1 MSRRLAHVALLALLA
16 LLSLSSVPDIGAQ
29 ATRVA
34 ASGTVLR
41 SAPAA
46 RGEPR
51 RGASAEFDVIV
62 LSPKRPYPSAEPSS
76 MRSMFVE
83 IPDAVAARGGTFY
96 LAEPGPWRTL
106 GPRGGMLEPGDSAP
120 LAFTLMVPSLAAAGE
135 NLVGVV
141 RFVPYGRREYYD
153 VPMLVDVASR
163 TQVTLEA
170 VQPVIGVR
178 SGGRV
183 RTAWTIRNSGNADVD
198 VALSFTAA
206 SGWRAQPATSGKIRV
221 GRGSA
226 VTVPVD
232 VDIPVEA
239 GSGDF
244 ALVGTAQT
252 TTGHSAS
259 SEQGM
264 LVSGA
269 AGRAGAGGLATVRVG
284 SAQDDLGQSVQAYA
298 LDWMVPIL
306 SDIRFSG
313 RVGAVSAF
321 NSGLTATALG
331 GLGFADRLRQFDLR
345 GPGWSLSAG
354 NVGLS
359 SGGLSGIGL
368 FGDGVIGTLD
378 QPNWRGDAVA
388 LRPVFGEGRY
398 LYGRTQRRVGRAWL
412 GVMANDLTDDIFV
425 QRTAR
430 TFALDAAMPTLVGDL
445 DLQAGIRQTSFGD
458 GAALQMDLGRRV
470 GPWGY
475 TLSAGHAPGGSSAF
489 AAAENTWAADA
500 FRDLGANVSLSASL
514 WGNDDQARSDR
525 SFRSAGW
532 TSQGRWRVRPSLS
545 LDAELRQSSWESQTP
560 LGGVANG
567 DRTFSLGAALSRGE
581 WRLRGSA
588 RSGTVTRE
596 ADLLSLGR
604 VTTDATQAALT
615 VNASRA
621 FAVATFSASA
631 SAERTGA
638 GVGLP
643 AQQSSFEFRAERLPL
658 FSRRAYVFAEY
669 GVVLLGTTGA
679 RLDAQTLGVDI
690 QLPLQLGVTV
700 EASRNALF
708 RRAGSSGTPW
718 VVALK
723 MQRGLALPGFGSERV
738 LGRVFVD
745 ENANGQRDR
754 GERSLPGVI
763 VDVDGVPTSTDGE
776 GRFRGARGGIGAV
789 DVRSLPPGLLV
800 APTIADRSAGDIAI
814 VSTAPVQVQLRVE
827 NPERVPMATVD
838 VSRAIVILRDAR
850 GRVWS
855 NAVGSDGRVRFDAL
869 PLGEYHIEV
878 ETSGVGESLVPL
890 TTLPMVE
897 VTGMRRLQQI
907 TVILGP
913 RPMRVQPLPAG
924 RRIQLDGAQARGA
937 LP

>member
-1 MSRRLAHVALLALLA
+1 MSQRFLPLILLALGAA
-16 LLSLSSVPDIGAQ
+16 LTPALEAQ
-29 ATRVA
+29 APRVA
-34 ASGTVLR
+34 TAATVLR

-51 RGASAEFDVIV
+51 RAAGADAEAIV
-62 LSPKRPYPSAEPSS
+62 LLPKRPYPSAEPAS

-83 IPDAVAARGGTFY
+83 IPAAVAARGGTFY
-96 LAEPGPWRTL
+96 LAEPGPWRTF
-106 GPRGGMLEPGDSAP
+106 GPRGGMLEPGDSVP
-120 LAFTLMVPSLAAAGE
+120 LAYTLMVPSLAAAGE
-135 NLVGVV
+135 NLVGVI
-141 RFVPYGRREYYD
+141 RFVPTGGREYYD

-178 SGGRV
+178 SGERV
-183 RTAWTIRNSGNADVD
+183 RTAWTIRNAGNADVD
-198 VALSFTAA
+198 VQLSFTAA
-206 SGWRAQPATSGKIRV
+206 SGWQARPAAGGTIRV

-232 VDIPVEA
+232 VDLPVDV

-244 ALVGTAQT
+244 ALVGTART
-252 TTGHSAS
+252 STGQAAS
-259 SEQGM
+259 SEQSL
-264 LVSGA
+264 LVSGS

-284 SAQDDLGQSVQAYA
+284 SAQDDLGQTVQAYG
-298 LDWMVPIL
+298 LDWMVPML
-306 SDIRFSG
+306 SGIQFSG

-321 NSGLTATALG
+321 NSGLTANALG

-345 GPGWSLSAG
+345 GRGWSLTAG
-354 NVGLS
+354 NVGLA

-368 FGDGVIGTLD
+368 FGDGMVGTLD
-378 QPNWRGDAVA
+378 QRNWRGDAVA
-388 LRPVFGEGRY
+388 LRPVVGAGRY
-398 LYGRTQRRVGRAWL
+398 LYGRTQRRVGGAWL
-412 GVMANDLTDDIFV
+412 GMMANDLADDIFV
-425 QRTAR
+425 QRMAR
-430 TFALDAAMPTLVGDL
+430 TFALDAALPTLVGDL
-445 DLQAGIRQTSFGD
+445 ELQAGFRQTSFGD
-458 GAALQMDLGRRV
+458 GAAMQLDLSRRI

-475 TLSAGHAPGGSSAF
+475 AVSAGHTPGGSSAF

-500 FRDLGANVSLSASL
+500 FRDFGANVSLSTSV
-514 WGNDDQARSDR
+514 WGNDDQARADR
-525 SFRSAGW
+525 SFRSSGW
-532 TSQGRWRVRPSLS
+532 TTQGRWRLRPSLS
-545 LDAELRQSSWESQTP
+545 LDAELRQSAWESQTA

-567 DRTFSLGAALSRGE
+567 DRTFLLGAALSRGE
-581 WRLRGSA
+581 WLLRGSA
-588 RSGTVTRE
+588 RAGTVTRE

-604 VTTDATQAALT
+604 VTTDARQEALT

-621 FAVATFSASA
+621 FAVATLSASA

-643 AQQSSFEFRAERLPL
+643 AQQSSLEFRADRLPL
-658 FSRRAYVFAEY
+658 FSRRAYAFAEY
-669 GVVLLGTTGA
+669 GIVVLGTTGA

-690 QLPLQLGVTV
+690 QLGAQLGLTL

-718 VVALK
+718 VVAVK
-723 MQRGLALPGFGSERV
+723 VQRGLSLPGFGSERV

-745 ENANGQRDR
+745 ENANGRRDR

-763 VDVDGVPTSTDGE
+763 VDVDGVPTSTDAE
-776 GRFRGARGGIGAV
+776 GRYRGARGSVSAV

-800 APTIADRSAGDIAI
+800 APSVADLAAGDIAI
-814 VSTAPVQVQLRVE
+814 VSTAPVLFELRVE
-827 NPERVPMATVD
+827 NPERVPMAAVD
-838 VSRAIVILRDAR
+838 LSRALVILRDAR

-855 NAVGSDGRVRFDAL
+855 NAVGRDGRVRFDAL
-869 PLGEYHIEV
+869 PLGEYRVEV

-890 TTLPMVE
+890 STLPMVE
-897 VTGMRRLQQI
+897 VTELRRDLQL

-913 RPMRVQPLPAG
+913 RPMRVQPVPAG